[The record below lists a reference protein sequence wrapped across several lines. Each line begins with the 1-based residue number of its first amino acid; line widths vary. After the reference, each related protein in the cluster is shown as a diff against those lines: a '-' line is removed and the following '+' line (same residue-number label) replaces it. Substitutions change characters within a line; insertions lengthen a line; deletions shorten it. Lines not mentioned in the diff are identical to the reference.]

1 LYLAKRHWNGSASGS
16 IFVCFNLHSEE
27 TIAPLGTSSV
37 IDYETCVLDSKRASS
52 ITAIAAAT
60 TAVDITTTTAVC
72 TTETTAL
79 FIAGSENASV

>member
-16 IFVCFNLHSEE
+16 IFVCFKLHSEE

-60 TAVDITTTTAVC
+60 TAVKITTTAVC